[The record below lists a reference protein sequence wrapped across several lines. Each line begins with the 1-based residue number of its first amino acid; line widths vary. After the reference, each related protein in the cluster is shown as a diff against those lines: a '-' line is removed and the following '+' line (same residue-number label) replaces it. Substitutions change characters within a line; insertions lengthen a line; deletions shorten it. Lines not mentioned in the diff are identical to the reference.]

1 MKKFNSIKTL
11 ITLFVLSF
19 CIFNFIPVLNV
30 SAASKSI
37 VLDEKSTDIYIGDT
51 IKLSISGNKNK
62 ITWKSSNP
70 DIAKV
75 NKKGVVT
82 GITMGDVKITGTSGN
97 AKYVLNVSVK
107 QQVMFDSKININET
121 VLDDNNITN
130 TVAMTINNTSEHDV
144 ILTKNAFVFNK
155 DNVEQSSIVKLYES
169 PNNTE
174 ISENITIK
182 SGEEKTV
189 YYKSILNNYF
199 LVNEETYIDY
209 NLTFNSVDYRGNAYI
224 NKAPIYFEGQLHIDI

>member
-107 QQVMFDSKININET
+107 QQVMFDSKINIDET

-199 LVNEETYIDY
+199 LLKLQRLKHVGFLCTITSFYITNDIKT
-209 NLTFNSVDYRGNAYI
+209 N
-224 NKAPIYFEGQLHIDI
+224 YFS

>member
-1 MKKFNSIKTL
+1 
-11 ITLFVLSF
+11 
-19 CIFNFIPVLNV
+19 
-30 SAASKSI
+30 
-37 VLDEKSTDIYIGDT
+37 
-51 IKLSISGNKNK
+51 
-62 ITWKSSNP
+62 
-70 DIAKV
+70 
-75 NKKGVVT
+75 
-82 GITMGDVKITGTSGN
+82 MGDVKITGTSGN

-107 QQVMFDSKININET
+107 QQVMFDSKINIDET

-199 LVNEETYIDY
+199 LLKLQRLKHVGFLCTITSFYITNDIKT
-209 NLTFNSVDYRGNAYI
+209 N
-224 NKAPIYFEGQLHIDI
+224 YFS